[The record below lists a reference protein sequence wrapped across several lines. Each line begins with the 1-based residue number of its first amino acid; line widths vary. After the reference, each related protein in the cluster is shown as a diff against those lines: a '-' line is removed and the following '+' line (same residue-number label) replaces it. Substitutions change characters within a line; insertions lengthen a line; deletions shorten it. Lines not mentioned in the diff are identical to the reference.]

1 MCRDLAIR
9 LSWICYHIAVA
20 SDIQV
25 YASAGAVQRVLR
37 LLSEG
42 TYIDTR
48 TKGISGLLVT
58 YNAAAEAFGIARLG
72 LSRGLHVRPFL
83 QSEAMPSPSV
93 RQLVLCCSR
102 HDCLSRE
109 QQAVS
114 AWCSE

>member
-1 MCRDLAIR
+1 M
-9 LSWICYHIAVA
+9 
-20 SDIQV
+20 

-37 LLSEG
+37 LLLEG

-48 TKGISGLLVT
+48 TKGISGLLIT

-72 LSRGLHVRPFL
+72 LSRGLHVRPLSFL

-102 HDCLSRE
+102 HDCLSRA
-109 QQAVS
+109 QQVVS
-114 AWCSE
+114 AWCLEESDWQICQRTCSPQH